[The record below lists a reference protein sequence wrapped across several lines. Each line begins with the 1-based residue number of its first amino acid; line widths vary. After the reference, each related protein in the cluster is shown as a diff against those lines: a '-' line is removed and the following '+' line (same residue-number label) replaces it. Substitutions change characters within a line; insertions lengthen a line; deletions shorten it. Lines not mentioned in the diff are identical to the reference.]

1 MMRSIFEILLVM
13 AVATIFSVK
22 VVENRQFES
31 FLQVSKQLKELNKT
45 NRKLK
50 AQIKYIKRELML

>member
-1 MMRSIFEILLVM
+1 MRSLLEILLVM
-13 AVATIFSVK
+13 AVAAIFSVK

-45 NRKLK
+45 NRNLK